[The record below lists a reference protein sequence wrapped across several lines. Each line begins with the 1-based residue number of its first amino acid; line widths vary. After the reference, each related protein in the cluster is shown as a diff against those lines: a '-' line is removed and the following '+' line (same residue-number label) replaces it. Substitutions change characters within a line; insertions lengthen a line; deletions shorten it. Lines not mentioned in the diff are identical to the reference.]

1 MDAMETIMTRR
12 SVRSFTEDD
21 VDSGTVEMLLKA
33 AMAAPSAGNEQPWHF
48 VVIRER
54 ETLDKIT
61 EVHSY
66 AAMLKQA
73 PLCICVL
80 GEKALE
86 KHEGMMPQDL
96 SAATQNILLAA
107 RAVGLGT
114 CWCGVHPRPERE
126 KGMKELLGLPAGIV
140 CFSIIAVGHPAVEQ
154 GEADRF
160 QASRIHRE
168 KW

>member
-1 MDAMETIMTRR
+1 MDALETIMTRR
-12 SVRSFTEDD
+12 SVRSFTRED
-21 VDSGTVEMLLKA
+21 VDPDAVETLLKA

-48 VVIRER
+48 VVIRNR
-54 ETLDKIT
+54 ETLDSIT
-61 EVHSY
+61 QVHSY
-66 AAMLKQA
+66 ASMLKEA
-73 PLCICVL
+73 SLCICVL

-107 RAVGLGT
+107 RAIGLGS

-126 KGMKELLGLPAGIV
+126 EGMAELLGLPPGIV

-154 GEADRF
+154 GQADRF
-160 QASRIHRE
+160 QPARVHEER
-168 KW
+168 W